1 MIKVGLMTSGRKNIN
16 ISEETHARLNRLGLR
31 GESFDDIIRKCID
44 AYEDKKGGKMS
55 TMAHGWFR
63 ARNSIISVHG
73 GLACFL
79 PRAR

>member
-44 AYEDKKGGKMS
+44 AYEDKKGGKK
-55 TMAHGWFR
+55 
-63 ARNSIISVHG
+63 
-73 GLACFL
+73 
-79 PRAR
+79 